1 MFFLINVKN
10 KTKKIF
16 SSKSDPRPISNFFVF
31 ENFSF
36 FDENTVVVL
45 FLMLIK
51 NNIFINY
58 LETFFLIASLLR
70 GNESLKT
77 IHSNIESNMGM
88 LAKAFGLVE
97 KDLI

>member
-1 MFFLINVKN
+1 
-10 KTKKIF
+10 
-16 SSKSDPRPISNFFVF
+16 
-31 ENFSF
+31 
-36 FDENTVVVL
+36 
-45 FLMLIK
+45 MLIK

-88 LAKAFGLVE
+88 LAKACGLIE
-97 KDLI
+97 KDLISCKKIELSIKQEICFYTSSMHEFKI